1 MALAFTETASA
12 SPSASSG
19 DRSLKRTML
28 PYANFADLYD
38 ALLDNSM
45 FPLVRRNFNWLV
57 RCYGMRLRSATF
69 RLVFI

>member
-1 MALAFTETASA
+1 
-12 SPSASSG
+12 
-19 DRSLKRTML
+19 ML